1 MIKFEFGSVDEMEK
15 TLVALGRLVGGCNTR
30 PVYMVPAQ
38 GTEWPCPEPVE
49 AVSTPAVNLDTF
61 DSATYEPAPTAC
73 TTPTETPTQNVI
85 ETTTITLPDAPAQNE
100 PKAKRTRKPKVAEPE
115 VIETPT
121 QTVTEPEVIETPTQP
136 EPEATKQP
144 ESTVTSEKSTV
155 DSTLDHSDLRIR
167 CVQVN
172 DLLSEKMDPTK
183 ALDKVYGV
191 LAKYNAKA
199 AANVPDDQIAQC
211 YADLDALLKAPVDA

>member
-15 TLVALGRLVGGCNTR
+15 TLVTLGRMFSGV
-30 PVYMVPAQ
+30 PVIR
-38 GTEWPCPEPVE
+38 TTWPCPPVE
-49 AVSTPAVNLDTF
+49 AVPMTPEAAEQFCQDIKEAHDGQEHKTDVLL
-61 DSATYEPAPTAC
+61 
-73 TTPTETPTQNVI
+73 PTQNVV

-100 PKAKRTRKPKVAEPE
+100 PKAKRTRKPKVTEPE

-121 QTVTEPEVIETPTQP
+121 QTVTEPEVEKQPEPEVIETPTQP
-136 EPEATKQP
+136 AAEATKQP
-144 ESTVTSEKSTV
+144 EPTVTNEKSTV
-155 DSTLDHSDLRIR
+155 DSKLDHSDLRIK

-172 DLLSEKMDPTK
+172 DSLSEKIDPTK

-191 LAKYNAKA
+191 LAKYGAKA